1 MNHKVFEDE
10 MICLANIEPDIDAEI
25 ESKWS
30 HDTEYLR
37 MNAAESSHPLS
48 TAQLNKRCKSLEKK
62 TEDRTRLFYFTIR
75 KQEDN
80 YLVVFIRI
88 ELMDWNH
95 RTASLQHGIGN
106 AADRGQGFGTQALNL
121 MLHYAFTELN
131 LHRVTLDVFEYNP
144 RAVRSP
150 EKAGFVVE
158 GHERKTL
165 HRDGNYWDVI
175 FMGVLREE
183 WEIHR

>member
-1 MNHKVFEDE
+1 M
-10 MICLANIEPDIDAEI
+10 P
-25 ESKWS
+25 
-30 HDTEYLR
+30 
-37 MNAAESSHPLS
+37 AAESSHPLS

-62 TEDRTRLFYFTIR
+62 AEDSTRLFYFTIR
-75 KQEDN
+75 KRQDN
-80 YLVVFIRI
+80 CLVGFIRI

-95 RTASLQHGIGN
+95 RTASLQLGIGN

-121 MLHYAFTELN
+121 MLHYAFDELN
-131 LHRVTLDVFEYNP
+131 LHRVTLDAFEYNP
-144 RAVRSP
+144 RAVRSY